1 MSSKLVTLFLLILL
15 YLALKCHCSTPQSW
29 VKAGYYYMGIGNVIS
44 DINSKLFTHLICAFT
59 YINSST
65 YHLSINSS
73 TEQQFSTFAHTVK
86 TKNPSVTTLLSIW
99 VGRWHVLNF
108 FSMINQSSYRN
119 SFVQSSIETARLYGF
134 QGLDLRGLVPTGS
147 SSDMANFGTLLDEW
161 RVAVKSEAK
170 NSSNPELLLVMGG
183 NRVPALSSVIYP
195 IDSMRRNLDW
205 VHVKAYDY
213 HLPGRDR
220 VTYFHAAL
228 YGPSNMANTDNGIN
242 EWKRRGFLPSKLV
255 LGLPFHGYAWT
266 LLSPQKNPIGAA
278 SGGPAVTMDGSMG
291 YKFFKSFIRSFGHEA
306 ASVYNATSVVN
317 YCTVGL
323 TWINYD
329 DVEAIRAKVS
339 YAKQKGL
346 LGYNVFQVGN
356 DDNWVLSRAA
366 AQVEDEDQQNKRT
379 SLLIIISAAF
389 AAVILMSTI
398 ACYFQGR
405 GSIDSVKRF
414 LHKVKNNISSAE
426 DFNSNA
432 SNLQVFSYSSIRAAT
447 NDFSSENKLGEGGYG
462 PVYKGNLQK
471 GREIA
476 AKRLSRTS
484 NQVLEEFKNE
494 VMLTARLQH
503 VNLVRVLGYCTE
515 RDEKILIYEYMPNQ
529 SLDLY
534 LFDPTRRLLL
544 DWRKRVHIIEGIA
557 QGLLYLQEY
566 SNFTIIH
573 RDLKASNILLDNDMN
588 PKISDFGMARIFKK
602 DEHEARTGRI
612 VGTYG
617 CIPPEYVRKGI
628 YSTKYDVYSFGVLLL
643 QIISGKRNTCY
654 YGTHGN
660 LNLLEYAYQLWKE
673 GEAFEF
679 VDPSL
684 DDTSSSCKLL
694 KCMQVA
700 LLCVQEKPV
709 DRPTMLEV
717 SSMLKNDAGTIGS
730 PKKPAFSIQRDENR
744 KEIVFCR
751 RTCVQSMK

>member
-255 LGLPFHGYAWT
+255 LGLPYHGYAWT
-266 LLSPQKNPIGAA
+266 LLSPQKNPVGAV
-278 SGGPAVTMDGSMG
+278 STGPAIRGDGSVG
-291 YKFFKSFIRSFGHEA
+291 YKYFKWFIRNYAHEA
-306 ASVYNATSVVN
+306 VCGYNATSVVN
-317 YCTVGL
+317 YCTFGL

-329 DVEAIRAKVS
+329 DVEAIRAKVF

-346 LGYNVFQVGN
+346 LGYNVFQVPN

-366 AQVEDEDQQNKRT
+366 DSGFQGLDLNWVSPSTSSDVTNMGNLFEEWRVAAESEAKNSSQQQ
-379 SLLIIISAAF
+379 LLLT
-389 AAVILMSTI
+389 AAVHYSPDLGLV
-398 ACYFQGR
+398 FFPV
-405 GSIDSVKRF
+405 DSMK
-414 LHKVKNNISSAE
+414 
-426 DFNSNA
+426 
-432 SNLQVFSYSSIRAAT
+432 SNLNWLNIMSYDYHPPKRDNVKAAHAALYDPASQVNTHYGIRTWISRGLSAG
-447 NDFSSENKLGEGGYG
+447 KLVLGLPFYGY
-462 PVYKGNLQK
+462 
-471 GREIA
+471 A
-476 AKRLSRTS
+476 W
-484 NQVLEEFKNE
+484 
-494 VMLTARLQH
+494 
-503 VNLVRVLGYCTE
+503 NLVDSQDNAIGAPAT
-515 RDEKILIYEYMPNQ
+515 
-529 SLDLY
+529 
-534 LFDPTRRLLL
+534 DPTITTEG
-544 DWRKRVHIIEGIA
+544 DMTFKAIKDHIGYM
-557 QGLLYLQEY
+557 GLL
-566 SNFTIIH
+566 
-573 RDLKASNILLDNDMN
+573 
-588 PKISDFGMARIFKK
+588 
-602 DEHEARTGRI
+602 
-612 VGTYG
+612 
-617 CIPPEYVRKGI
+617 
-628 YSTKYDVYSFGVLLL
+628 
-643 QIISGKRNTCY
+643 
-654 YGTHGN
+654 
-660 LNLLEYAYQLWKE
+660 
-673 GEAFEF
+673 
-679 VDPSL
+679 
-684 DDTSSSCKLL
+684 
-694 KCMQVA
+694 
-700 LLCVQEKPV
+700 
-709 DRPTMLEV
+709 
-717 SSMLKNDAGTIGS
+717 
-730 PKKPAFSIQRDENR
+730 
-744 KEIVFCR
+744 
-751 RTCVQSMK
+751 